1 MATVPSA
8 EPTPMCSP
16 DELQGGGRG
25 MGSVGKEGGW
35 VLVRRGEREGSR
47 GEGGGRGWKGMGVS
61 KERGEGRE
69 EGGNIVGVSKE

>member
-8 EPTPMCSP
+8 EPTPICSP

-25 MGSVGKEGGW
+25 MGSVGKEG
-35 VLVRRGEREGSR
+35 V
-47 GEGGGRGWKGMGVS
+47 GVS

-69 EGGNIVGVSKE
+69 